1 MAQAVSINNVSKVF
15 SSGSG
20 RGTNPV
26 LDGLTLSAEPGE
38 IVALLGPSGCGKS
51 TILRMVG
58 GLEAPSAGRIEIGTR
73 PVTTTDERCAVVF
86 QEPRLLPWRSVS
98 ANVAL
103 GADRRRDRQTEPAG
117 ALIERLLAR
126 VDLADSARAF
136 PYQLSGG
143 MAQRV
148 ALARGLAAEPEVL
161 LLDEPFA
168 ALDALTRLRMQD
180 LLIEVWSDR
189 KPTLLL
195 VTHDVDEA
203 IYLADRI
210 VVLGGKRPAS
220 IVAQLPVPFAR
231 PRDHSDPSFFAI
243 RTQILAHFGLSHHR
257 NVTDPIANHQVPAA
271 V

>member
-1 MAQAVSINNVSKVF
+1 MAQAVSINHVSK
-15 SSGSG
+15 SLPAG
-20 RGTNPV
+20 RDRVPV
-26 LDGLTLSAEPGE
+26 LDGLSLTAQPGE

-51 TILRMVG
+51 TILRLVA
-58 GLEAPSAGRIEIGTR
+58 GLETPSAGRIEIGDR

-86 QEPRLLPWRSVS
+86 QEPRLLPWRSV
-98 ANVAL
+98 ADNVAL
-103 GADRRRDRQTEPAG
+103 GADRRRDREAEAAP

-126 VDLADSARAF
+126 VGLTDSARSH
-136 PYQLSGG
+136 PHQLSGA

-168 ALDALTRLRMQD
+168 SLDALTRLRMQD
-180 LLIEVWSDR
+180 LLIEAWSDR
-189 KPTLLL
+189 KPTVLL

-210 VVLGGKRPAS
+210 VVLGGTRPAS
-220 IVAQLPVPFAR
+220 VVAQIPVTIAR
-231 PRDHSDPSFFAI
+231 PRDHADPAFFAI
-243 RTQILAHFGLSHHR
+243 RARILDHLGLGQR
-257 NVTDPIANHQVPAA
+257 AEAPQVPVA